1 MIITSSD
8 PKRYSIDNYDNLKP
22 SDFATINDAFQDQHN
37 CRLRI
42 MRFLARVAKEEKN
55 AKTTK
60 QIAKELNDISKPDG
74 ISEPAALK
82 HLDPLKGIGVIV
94 QTRSEDEDNKG
105 RGPREVIKYYL
116 NVNNLIEIVAIL
128 NAGILGL
135 PKNAAIKIKEAI
147 TDIFNQNM
155 NKFIT
160 GIYGG
165 DKFIDMQEQILDT
178 FRNIAHSYNEAQKGI
193 VNWWCE
199 ITQSNIRDYYSYYPW
214 LYKPGFANMTS
225 QAYRSMTDYTISA
238 LNVAQNNFDA
248 YIDMSKTY
256 SGLIRDNISEISEM
270 AENSSK
276 VFEPVSVGPT
286 VTSGLKTIPSTLPN
300 MEDEDD
306 ESSLYE
312 WRKLRDDLT
321 EIVLI
326 ARKGT

>member
-1 MIITSSD
+1 MLMPD
-8 PKRYSIDNYDNLKP
+8 DFKPYSIDDYDKFGMEDYSVILK
-22 SDFATINDAFQDQHN
+22 AFTDVN
-37 CRLRI
+37 NKRLQI
-42 MRFLARVAKEEKN
+42 MRYLAKE
-55 AKTTK
+55 AKDE
-60 QIAKELNDISKPDG
+60 QSAKERVEIAN
-74 ISEPAALK
+74 
-82 HLDPLKGIGVIV
+82 HIGVSVVDTLEHCNALRNIGAIR
-94 QTRSEDEDNKG
+94 QIRSERRGD
-105 RGPREVIKYYL
+105 RGPKERIKYYL
-116 NVNNLIEIVAIL
+116 AIENLIEILALL

-135 PKNAAIKIKEAI
+135 PKDAAIKIKEVI

-155 NKFIT
+155 NKFIA

-165 DKFIDMQEQILDT
+165 NKFIDMQEQILDA

-199 ITQSNIRDYYSYYPW
+199 VTQSNIRNYYSYYPW
-214 LYKPGFANMTS
+214 LYQPGFANMTS

-256 SGLIRDNISEISEM
+256 SGLIRDNISEISKM

-276 VFEPVSVGPT
+276 VFEPVSVGPM
-286 VTSGLKTIPSTLPN
+286 VTSGVKTIPYILPN
-300 MEDEDD
+300 MENEDD

-326 ARKGT
+326 ASKGT